1 MHDRL
6 PDELQRL
13 VNELSDDEKR
23 ELIDQ
28 LARSLPPA
36 AEAENEVAIVARRR
50 AAYQAALE
58 RLSKLPEEE
67 DPYAHLGYSNEAHDK
82 ILYDLEQK

>member
-13 VNELSDDEKR
+13 VNELSDSEKR
-23 ELIDQ
+23 ELMDQ
-28 LARSLPPA
+28 LAESLRSSA
-36 AEAENEVAIVARRR
+36 EVENEAEIVAQQK
-50 AAYQAALE
+50 AAYKAAME
-58 RLSKLPEEE
+58 RIAKLPRGK
-67 DPYAHLGYSNEAHDK
+67 DPYADLGYSNEAHDK